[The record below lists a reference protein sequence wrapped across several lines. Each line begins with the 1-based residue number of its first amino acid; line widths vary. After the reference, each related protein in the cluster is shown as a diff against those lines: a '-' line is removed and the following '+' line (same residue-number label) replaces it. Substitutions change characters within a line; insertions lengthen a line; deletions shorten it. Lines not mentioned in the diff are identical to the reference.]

1 MPKQNEVNEDENNT
15 IKIAGKGFEIYNQA
29 ILNKLQRFDQLV
41 ICALDCHLEKACHII
56 RQWEAVGIVPLKNR
70 LVFEKREEDL
80 EFSDGNKEKKFV
92 NRITLTK
99 QPEQFRF
106 TKT

>member
-1 MPKQNEVNEDENNT
+1 MPKEETEEENNT

-29 ILNKLQRFDQLV
+29 ILNKFQRFDQLV

-56 RQWEAVGIVPLKNR
+56 RQWEAVGIVPEKNR

-80 EFSDGNKEKKFV
+80 DFKDGKSGRKFV
-92 NRITLTK
+92 NRITITK